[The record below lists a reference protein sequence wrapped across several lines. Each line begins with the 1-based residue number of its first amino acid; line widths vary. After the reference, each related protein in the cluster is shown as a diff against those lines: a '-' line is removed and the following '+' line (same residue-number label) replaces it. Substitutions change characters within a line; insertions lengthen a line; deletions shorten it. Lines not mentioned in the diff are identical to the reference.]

1 MSDVNVVDKPL
12 PAPDEIAKL
21 PPDGGTEFNRLI
33 HEKSPYLLQHARNPV
48 DWYPWGTEAFT
59 QAKEENKPIFLS
71 VGYSTCHWCHVMERE
86 SFEKEDT
93 AELLNKYYISIKVD
107 REERPDI
114 DEIYMNATQLIAG
127 RGGWPNSVWLISDG
141 RPWYA
146 GTYFPP
152 QDTTGRPGFRT
163 ILTKLA
169 QFWQSRPEEVEAQ
182 ANKLMEAMEKIASGQ
197 HVESTGRPTRE
208 LAGKALDQLR
218 TSFDED
224 HGGFGAAP
232 KFPPH
237 GSFNLIF
244 YEYDRSGDASLL
256 EMATRTLD
264 AMAWG
269 GIRDHVGGG
278 FHRYS
283 TDAEW
288 LLPHFEKMLYDNA
301 QLSRAY
307 VNAYLATQNIEYRD
321 IACETYD
328 WVLREMSHKDGAFYS
343 ALDADSEGVE
353 GKFYLWTPD
362 EIIEILG
369 EREGKLFCR
378 VYNIEPEG
386 NFRDEAILDLNGTNI
401 PHMKNSLKE
410 IAESEGIPVEELR
423 SRLSEARQN
432 LLELRVKRIWPHLDD
447 KVLTSWNGL
456 MIGSLAYGGRHL
468 NKKRYTAVAEKAAD
482 FILTSMRIDGRL
494 LRTFREG
501 EAKLNAYL
509 DDYAFLADGLLD
521 LYEATGNDRWL
532 EETKALTQVLT
543 HHYWDETGGGFF
555 FTSNDHEELLT
566 RSKDPFDKAIP
577 SGNGIA
583 ARVLVR
589 LGLLTGEQ
597 SYLDRAEATFDAFA
611 GLMAQAPHG
620 TENLILA
627 LAMYSDEPSSVGKPE
642 KMDKQASSDTGIEA
656 DARIAERPVTAEVFV
671 SRLKAAPGQTFP
683 AALRLTIAEGW
694 HINSSTPL
702 QEYLK
707 PLYIDL
713 DDETN
718 ITIEDISYPE
728 GREVTFPFN
737 DDPLSVYDGEV
748 WVKVEL
754 KVAGSA
760 KHGTHQLG
768 LEVCVQ
774 PCNDSSCLASKTLT
788 LVVPIE
794 ISDDAACDEIRHD
807 SIFGGL

>member
-21 PPDGGTEFNRLI
+21 PPDGGPEFNRLI

-48 DWYPWGTEAFT
+48 DWYPWGKEAFAR
-59 QAKEENKPIFLS
+59 AKEENKPIFLS

-86 SFEKEDT
+86 SFENEDT
-93 AELLNKYYISIKVD
+93 AELINRYYISIKVD

-127 RGGWPNSVWLISDG
+127 RGGWPNSVWLMPDG
-141 RPWYA
+141 TPWYA

-152 QDTTGRPGFRT
+152 QDTHGRPGFRT

-169 QFWQSRPEEVEAQ
+169 QFWHDRPEEVKVQ
-182 ANKLMEAMEKIASGQ
+182 ANKLLSAMESISGGQ

-208 LAGKALDQLR
+208 LAGKALDQLTR
-218 TSFDED
+218 SFDKE
-224 HGGFGAAP
+224 HGGFGDAP

-301 QLSRAY
+301 QLSRSY
-307 VNAYLATQNIEYRD
+307 VTAYLATQNEEYRN
-321 IACETYD
+321 IAREIYD
-328 WVLREMSHKDGAFYS
+328 WALREMSHKDGAFYS

-353 GKFYLWTPD
+353 GKFYLWTLD
-362 EIIEILG
+362 EIIKILG
-369 EREGKLFCR
+369 EHDGELFCR

-386 NFRDEAILDLNGTNI
+386 NFRDEAALDLNGTNI
-401 PHMKNSLKE
+401 PHMKNSLE
-410 IAESEGIPVEELR
+410 DIAESEGLAINILR
-423 SRLSEARQN
+423 SRLAKARQK
-432 LLELRVKRIWPHLDD
+432 LLERRVKRIWPHLDD

-468 NKKRYTAVAEKAAD
+468 NEPRYTAAAEKTAT
-482 FILTSMRIDGRL
+482 FILTAMRADGRL

-521 LYEATGNDRWL
+521 LYETTENDRWL

-543 HHYWDETGGGFF
+543 NHYWDEADGGFF
-555 FTSNDHEELLT
+555 FTSGDHEELLT

-589 LGLLTGEQ
+589 LGLMTGEQ
-597 SYLDRAEATFDAFA
+597 SYLDRAQATFDAFA
-611 GLMAQAPHG
+611 GLMTQAPHG

-627 LAMYSDEPSSVGKPE
+627 LAMYSDKASSMGKPE
-642 KMDKQASSDTGIEA
+642 KRNEQASSDMDVKA
-656 DARIAERPVTAEVFV
+656 DARVAERPVTAEVFV
-671 SRLKAAPGQTFP
+671 SRLKAAPGQSFP

-694 HINSSTPL
+694 HINSSTPI

-713 DDETN
+713 EDETN
-718 ITIEDISYPE
+718 ISIEDISYPE
-728 GREVTFPFN
+728 GTTVTFPFSA
-737 DDPLSVYDGEV
+737 DPLSVYDGEV
-748 WVKVEL
+748 WVKIEL
-754 KVAGSA
+754 KVTENA
-760 KHGTHQLG
+760 KKGICELG
-768 LEVCVQ
+768 LEIRVQ
-774 PCNDSSCLASKTLT
+774 PCNDNSCMAPKTLT

-794 ISDDAACDEIRHD
+794 ISDDADGDGVRHE
-807 SIFGGL
+807 SIFDRL